1 MTARTAPFNVRGL
14 SIRNRNMY
22 IYIYGFLLFLDELVF
37 SMSGSSALSESGHQD
52 SMDCLRATEKCNQ
65 DQKCSHRFRI
75 MRQCLAGK
83 DRNTMLANRDCQVAL
98 EVLQEM
104 ALFDCRCK
112 RGMKKEMQCLQ
123 SYWSINIGLT
133 EGEDFYEPSPYEPM
147 TPHRHSDAFR
157 LASIISGIHSG
168 TSKGQPHCSDPSRP
182 CNPCLD
188 ATKACN
194 LNENCKRQ
202 RSNYIST
209 CTRAQTQGQQPS
221 QPQSQDS
228 CNRKR
233 CHKALRQ
240 FFERV
245 DTQYSYG
252 LLFCSC
258 KDQACAERRRQTIVP
273 SCSYQDKTK
282 PNCLQLRNTCR
293 LDVHCR
299 SRLADFHTNCQMT
312 PHSISSCLNDDY
324 QACLASYTRL
334 IGTDMTPNYMDS
346 GHSNFTIS
354 PWCTC
359 RGSGN
364 QEEECEKFLQD
375 FRENTCLRN
384 AIQAFGYGSLPKPD
398 PQPTTGSAKPDLEP
412 TAIVSKTTME
422 PGEEPCII
430 SSCANLNELDC
441 YPSKDYICESEVPG
455 SPPNTRVEDPRNS
468 SPGTKAL
475 TAALMLGLLF
485 AFESLTM

>member
-1 MTARTAPFNVRGL
+1 MTARTAHFNARGL

-37 SMSGSSALSESGHQD
+37 SMSGSSSLSESGHQD
-52 SMDCLRATEKCNQ
+52 SMDCLRATENCNQ

-83 DRNTMLANRDCQVAL
+83 DRNTMLTNKDCQVAQ
-98 EVLQEM
+98 EVLKEM

-123 SYWSINIGLT
+123 SYWSINKGQT

-157 LASIISGIHSG
+157 LASIISGIQSG

-209 CTRAQTQGQQPS
+209 CTRVQTQGQQPS

-233 CHKALRQ
+233 CHKALRL

-293 LDVHCR
+293 LDVQCR

-324 QACLASYTRL
+324 QACLTSYTRL
-334 IGTDMTPNYMDS
+334 IGTDMTSNYMDS

-375 FRENTCLRN
+375 FRENNCLRLYV
-384 AIQAFGYGSLPKPD
+384 AVQGYTS
-398 PQPTTGSAKPDLEP
+398 
-412 TAIVSKTTME
+412 V
-422 PGEEPCII
+422 
-430 SSCANLNELDC
+430 SSCAFLC
-441 YPSKDYICESEVPG
+441 KQSGQV
-455 SPPNTRVEDPRNS
+455 
-468 SPGTKAL
+468 
-475 TAALMLGLLF
+475 
-485 AFESLTM
+485 

>member
-1 MTARTAPFNVRGL
+1 MTAARGFPVRN
-14 SIRNRNMY
+14 SKMY
-22 IYIYGFLLFLDELVF
+22 ICIYGFLLFLDELVLT
-37 SMSGSSALSESGHQD
+37 MSSSSTLSESVHHEP
-52 SMDCLRATEKCNQ
+52 MDCLRATEKCNQ
-65 DQKCSHRFRI
+65 DQKCSQRFRI

-83 DRNTMLANRDCQVAL
+83 DRNTMLGNKDCQVAM

-123 SYWSINIGLT
+123 SYWSINIGMN

-168 TSKGQPHCSDPSRP
+168 TGKGQPHCSDPSRP

-194 LNENCKRQ
+194 LNESCKRQ

-209 CTRAQTQGQQPS
+209 CNRAQAQGQQPS
-221 QPQSQDS
+221 QTQSKSDES

-245 DTQYSYG
+245 DSQYSYG

-273 SCSYQDKTK
+273 HCSYQDKNK

-293 LDVHCR
+293 MDVHCR
-299 SRLADFHTNCQMT
+299 SRLADFHANCQMT
-312 PHSISSCLNDDY
+312 PHSTSRCLNDDY
-324 QACLASYTRL
+324 QACLASYIRL
-334 IGTDMTPNYMDS
+334 IGTDMTPNYIDS

-375 FRENTCLRN
+375 FRENTCLRD
-384 AIQAFGYGSLPKPD
+384 AIQAFGYGSLPKLD
-398 PQPTTGSAKPDLEP
+398 PQPTSGSIKPDVES
-412 TAIVSKTTME
+412 TAIIPKTTME

-430 SSCANLNELDC
+430 SSCANLHELGEDC
-441 YPSKDYICESEVPG
+441 YPSKDYNCENEVPG

-468 SPGTKAL
+468 SPGTKKAL
-475 TAALMLGLLF
+475 TDVFMLCLLF
-485 AFESLTM
+485 ALGKLII